1 MNRGLWFLAGAGAG
15 AYALTRARRAAEAFT
30 PDGVR
35 DRVAGLAVGARV
47 LAEEYRTGQA
57 EAEAEVRRR
66 VDHRLLELAT
76 PPASSSAP
84 LGVAEAHPTELPS
97 PHLPPKDTH
106 R

>member
-1 MNRGLWFLAGAGAG
+1 MNRGVWFFAGAGAG

-30 PDGVR
+30 PDGMR

-47 LAEEYRTGQA
+47 LTEEFRTGQA

-76 PPASSSAP
+76 PPPSETDP
-84 LGVAEAHPTELPS
+84 LGAVEAPAVELSS
-97 PHLPPKDTH
+97 PHLPPKDT

>member
-1 MNRGLWFLAGAGAG
+1 MNRGAWFLAGAGAG
-15 AYALTRARRAAEAFT
+15 AYALTRARRVAEAFT
-30 PDGVR
+30 PDGMR

-57 EAEAEVRRR
+57 EAEADVRRR

-76 PPASSSAP
+76 PPVAP
-84 LGVAEAHPTELPS
+84 LDTPEAPPTELPS